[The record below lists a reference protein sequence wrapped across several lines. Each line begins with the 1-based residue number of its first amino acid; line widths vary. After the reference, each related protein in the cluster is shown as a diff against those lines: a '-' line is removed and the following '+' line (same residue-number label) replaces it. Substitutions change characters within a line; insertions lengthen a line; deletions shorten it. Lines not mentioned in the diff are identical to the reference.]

1 MEQEKF
7 AYESVEVTR
16 RGNKKT
22 VRKVS
27 IKNGKGF
34 KTVSKYAKGKHIG
47 TSRKKIDDTH
57 MPLIKGGSFIPGFF
71 SDCKCGTNTKSKTKK
86 RRH

>member
-27 IKNGKGF
+27 IKNGKGY
-34 KTVSKYAKGKHIG
+34 KTVSKYIKGKHVG
-47 TSRKKIDDTH
+47 TSRKKVDDSH
-57 MPLIKGGSFIPGFF
+57 IPLIKGGSFITGFF
-71 SDCKCGTNTKSKTKK
+71 SDCKCGEKTKTKK
-86 RRH
+86 RKH